1 MNFMVGRG
9 NGKTQMAM
17 AEFVLNQAHACPICK
32 CKPLMNWDPIAREIR
47 LRCPDKC
54 FADIKY
60 RTEVFTYDPV
70 ELLCKAVDYW
80 NQQVDEAVE
89 NMQIVEIGLN
99 ELLKLDQ
106 MKGDNF
112 NG

>member
-1 MNFMVGRG
+1 MNFIVGRG
-9 NGKTQMAM
+9 NTKTQMTM
-17 AEFVLNQAHACPICK
+17 AEFVLNQARSCPVCK
-32 CKPLMNWDPIAREIR
+32 NKPLMNWDPSTREIR
-47 LRCPDKC
+47 LKCSEKC

-60 RTEVFTYDPV
+60 RTEAFMYDPV

-80 NQQVDEAVE
+80 NQQVDEAVKNE
-89 NMQIVEIGLN
+89 QIVEIGLN
-99 ELLKLDQ
+99 ELLKMDR